1 MIGDDIDRMDEER
14 LSLIKKTLPRP
25 REVAF
30 PVGLFRRAAPEL
42 PRVFHR
48 RIEKPWGRFDV
59 VAVYNFGVDLMREN
73 VAMADLGLDPAA
85 KFHAFE
91 FWNGEYLG
99 SFAGTLPAAV
109 PPHGVRVYRLTPDT
123 GAPTVMGS
131 DMHILMGEVELL
143 DLRWDPAAMTLSGR
157 ATRPAGETG
166 NLYLHAPEGLRVT
179 TPAGVWIAKDARDR
193 TLILRVALRFGS
205 GADDG
210 RFRVGFAPVGSPQ
223 ELLKEHDRG

>member
-59 VAVYNFGVDLMREN
+59 VAVYNFGVDLMRED

-99 SFAGTLPAAV
+99 SFAGTLPAVV
-109 PPHGVRVYRLTPDT
+109 PPHSVRVYRLTPDT
-123 GAPTVMGS
+123 GVPPVIGT
-131 DMHILMGEVELL
+131 DMHILMGEMELL
-143 DLRWDPAAMTLSGR
+143 SLSWDPAAMTLSGV
-157 ATRPAGETG
+157 AARPAGETG
-166 NLYLHAPEGLRVT
+166 SLYLHAPEGLRVT
-179 TPAGVWIAKDARDR
+179 TPEGVWIAKDARDR
-193 TLILRVALRFGS
+193 TLIIRVVLRFGS
-205 GADDG
+205 DPADG
-210 RFRVGFAPVGSPQ
+210 SFSVGFAPVGSPQ
-223 ELLKEHDRG
+223 ELQQGHDRG